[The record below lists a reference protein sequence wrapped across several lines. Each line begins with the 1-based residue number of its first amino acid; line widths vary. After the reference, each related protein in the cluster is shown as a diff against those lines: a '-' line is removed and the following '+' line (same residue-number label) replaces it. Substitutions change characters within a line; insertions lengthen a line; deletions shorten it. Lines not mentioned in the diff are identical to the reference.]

1 MVRKAPTTLANAE
14 SMPRPHSFLTRFLP
28 APSKPMRLKL
38 ETPGDVEVPNHAGVG
53 AIVSCR
59 SSAPSSRLCLPASS
73 VLRIIRRGCGPRS
86 SLFETMGQNL
96 DCRREK
102 EIVVRGRPSQG
113 QDLSLPFA
121 LHHIKRLARVSESFP
136 CRASVVGRKDSG
148 RFLVHQRGI
157 SADRRSHGVW
167 CVVCVVHACLSDLF
181 RRLTAAD
188 VLGTLSLSHT
198 SPAQRWDGHILG
210 RLLMLHAGDVV
221 RSGAGGWTVTHRR
234 LSRHP
239 SLSTEHLRELTN
251 SGSSTGLRVPRTG
264 GILLYSP
271 AVPVPSKL
279 GTREVPEVVCPPWRA
294 KSQQFLPDQNATF
307 MLCINKCP

>member
-1 MVRKAPTTLANAE
+1 M
-14 SMPRPHSFLTRFLP
+14 
-28 APSKPMRLKL
+28 
-38 ETPGDVEVPNHAGVG
+38 
-53 AIVSCR
+53 
-59 SSAPSSRLCLPASS
+59 
-73 VLRIIRRGCGPRS
+73 
-86 SLFETMGQNL
+86 
-96 DCRREK
+96 
-102 EIVVRGRPSQG
+102 
-113 QDLSLPFA
+113 PFA
-121 LHHIKRLARVSESFP
+121 LHHIKRLARVSESFL

-167 CVVCVVHACLSDLF
+167 CVVCVVHAFLSDLF

-239 SLSTEHLRELTN
+239 SLSTEHLQELTN

-279 GTREVPEVVCPPWRA
+279 ATREAARSPRLFVRRGGPKVSSFCRIKMQLSCCVSTSAPE
-294 KSQQFLPDQNATF
+294 S
-307 MLCINKCP
+307 